1 MTINVDFDYTCIIPT
16 NLTCDIGSERVLKKL
31 VEQRHQLILFTC
43 RSNIPYK
50 MSNGIMDYH
59 GLDQAVQWFKD
70 RDIPL
75 YGIQLNPIQ
84 HEFTTSNKSFA
95 DIIIDDT
102 ALGIP
107 LIYNRDLSDKPF
119 VDWIEVEELLK
130 QKGLI

>member
-1 MTINVDFDYTCIIPT
+1 MIFNIDFDYTCIIPT
-16 NLTCDIGSERVLKKL
+16 DPTYDIGAERVLKEL
-31 VEQRHQLILFTC
+31 VDKGHQLILFTC

-75 YGIQLNPIQ
+75 FGIQINPTQ
-84 HEFTTSNKSFA
+84 HEITTSNKSFA
-95 DIIIDDT
+95 DIMIDDT

-107 LIYNRDLSDKPF
+107 LIYNKDLSDKPF
-119 VDWIEVEELLK
+119 VNWIEIEVLLK
-130 QKGLI
+130 KRGLL